1 MDKSLRSDRV
11 PSLRWRLLLLVSTAS
26 LTFLVL
32 AAMLSYQQARHEV
45 QELMDGQMSRMAQLM
60 LAQAPLGEDR
70 LLDLPARLVDILGL
84 PSVED
89 ELTLEYQF
97 GRADGTLLVR
107 SPLAPSLPLTG
118 PLGFSTMQA
127 DGLPWRTLLL
137 EMADRGFRIQILESI
152 PMRDAEALEIAVRTL
167 EPLALIFPL
176 GLLAIYF
183 SVRRGLKPLEE
194 LAREV
199 VTRSSDN
206 LSPLA
211 NRAIPLEA
219 QPLVA
224 AINRLMFRLG
234 AVLESERRFTADA
247 AHELRTP
254 LAAARIQA
262 QVALLSSDP
271 EMRDHALK
279 QTLSGLDRATRLVE
293 QLLRLARLDPLAQVP
308 EPKRINLGQLAWRV
322 AADVRDMEPDAC
334 ISLDLNAT
342 QARVD
347 GDEELIEI
355 ALRNMLDNAGR
366 YSTKGSEIIVFLS
379 ARSDGLRLGVRD
391 SGPGVAAEELP
402 RLTERFYR
410 GPAVAAEGSGLG
422 LAIVGRV
429 AELHGAILELHN
441 RAEGGCIAGFEA
453 CLRWPHRHGG
463 QNTAD

>member
-60 LAQAPLGEDR
+60 LAQALLGEDR

-107 SPLAPSLPLTG
+107 SPQAPSLPLTG

-279 QTLSGLDRATRLVE
+279 QTLSGLDRAWNRTPVS
-293 QLLRLARLDPLAQVP
+293 PL
-308 EPKRINLGQLAWRV
+308 
-322 AADVRDMEPDAC
+322 
-334 ISLDLNAT
+334 T
-342 QARVD
+342 
-347 GDEELIEI
+347 
-355 ALRNMLDNAGR
+355 
-366 YSTKGSEIIVFLS
+366 
-379 ARSDGLRLGVRD
+379 
-391 SGPGVAAEELP
+391 
-402 RLTERFYR
+402 
-410 GPAVAAEGSGLG
+410 
-422 LAIVGRV
+422 
-429 AELHGAILELHN
+429 
-441 RAEGGCIAGFEA
+441 
-453 CLRWPHRHGG
+453 
-463 QNTAD
+463 